1 MTPTEQL
8 RNEHQAVLLA
18 LDILE
23 KICRK
28 LEAGKKIDPKHQEEI
43 LEFIK
48 IFVDKCHHGKEEN
61 LLFPAMEEVGIPK
74 EEGPIGMMLMEHDMG
89 RGYVK
94 AMSENISNPEKFI
107 RDARGYIELLKQH
120 IEKENNILYQMAETN
135 ISQEKDSELLKEF
148 DKLELE
154 RIGPGK
160 HEEFHKMLE
169 RLKRIYLEK

>member
-1 MTPTEQL
+1 MTSTEQL

-28 LEAGKKIDPKHQEEI
+28 LEAGEKVDPKHQEEI

-48 IFVDKCHHGKEEN
+48 NFVDKCHHGKEED

-74 EEGPIGMMLMEHDMG
+74 KEGPIGMMLMEHDMG
-89 RGYVK
+89 RGYAK
-94 AMSENISNPEKFI
+94 GMRENISNPEKFI
-107 RDARGYIELLKQH
+107 RDARGYIELLRQH
-120 IEKENNILYQMAETN
+120 IEKENNILYQMADTN
-135 ISQEKDSELLKEF
+135 ISQTKDNKLLKEF
-148 DKLELE
+148 NKFELE

-169 RLKRIYLEK
+169 RLEGIY

>member
-1 MTPTEQL
+1 MTSTEQL
-8 RNEHQAVLLA
+8 KNEHQAVLSA

-28 LEAGKKIDPKHQEEI
+28 LEAGEKVDPKHQEDI

-48 IFVDKCHHGKEEN
+48 IFVDKCHHGKEED
-61 LLFPAMEEVGIPK
+61 LLFPALEKVGIPK
-74 EEGPIGMMLMEHDMG
+74 EQGPIGMMLTEHDMG
-89 RGYVK
+89 RKFVRG
-94 AMSENISNPEKFI
+94 MSENISNPEKFI
-107 RDARGYIELLKQH
+107 ENARGYIELLRQH
-120 IEKENNILYQMAETN
+120 IEKENNILYQMADTH
-135 ISQEKDSELLKEF
+135 ISQAKDNELLKEF

-169 RLKRIYLEK
+169 KLAGIYLKQ

>member
-1 MTPTEQL
+1 MTSTEQL

-43 LEFIK
+43 LGFIK
-48 IFVDKCHHGKEEN
+48 NFVDKCHHGKEEN

-74 EEGPIGMMLMEHDMG
+74 EEGPIGMMLMEHDIG

-94 AMSENISNPEKFI
+94 GMSENISNPEKFI
-107 RDARGYIELLKQH
+107 GDARDYIELLRQH
-120 IEKENNILYQMAETN
+120 IEKENNILYHMADTN
-135 ISQEKDSELLKEF
+135 ISQTKDSELLKEF

-160 HEEFHKMLE
+160 HKEFHKMLE
-169 RLKRIYLEK
+169 RLRRIYLEK